1 VEDGTVNKYDG
12 TFEDYKDE
20 LMEEIKKEVEE

>member
-1 VEDGTVNKYDG
+1 VKKYDG